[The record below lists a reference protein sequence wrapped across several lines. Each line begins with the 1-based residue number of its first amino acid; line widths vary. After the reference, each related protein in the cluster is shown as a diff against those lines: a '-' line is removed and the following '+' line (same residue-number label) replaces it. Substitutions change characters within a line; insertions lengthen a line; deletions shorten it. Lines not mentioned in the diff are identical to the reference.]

1 MTEHQLFLFLAEV
14 AVLVV
19 AARLGGELALRV
31 GVPQVVGELVLG
43 ICLGP
48 SLLGLLWKG
57 GFAALFPADP
67 TQRNLLEIIGWMG
80 VIFLVVISGL
90 ETRLET
96 LRNSG
101 RAVATGWLGGFSLP
115 FALGFALGW
124 LVPQKLIGAGIS
136 RPLFALFMATA
147 MSISAIP
154 VIARILLDLD
164 LLKTRIGMV
173 ILSTATADD
182 TVGWII
188 LAVVTGLASV
198 AHRVDFP
205 TVLTALLGTAAFLVL
220 AATVGQRLV
229 DGVLGASARLRL
241 PYAQLTAVLVL
252 VFLGAAATQA
262 IHVHLVLGC
271 FVTAILVARSRH
283 LEQSSIQAVR
293 TIGMA
298 FFVPFFFS
306 YTGVKV
312 DLTTVTGSAVPVA
325 AAAVVVAYLGK
336 LVGGGVGARLGG
348 LPRWEAAAVG
358 AGLNARGAME
368 LVIAAV
374 GVSIGVL
381 TPAMFAIVVLI
392 AATTTLTAAPML
404 KYCVRRQQEV
414 NALQAASVPAEL
426 VDRVASSPD
435 PG

>member
-14 AVLVV
+14 AVLVL
-19 AARLGGELALRV
+19 AARLGGELALRI
-31 GVPQVVGELVLG
+31 GVPQVVGELAVG

-48 SLLGLLWKG
+48 SLFGLLWND

-67 TQRNLLEIIGWMG
+67 AQRNLLEIMGWLG
-80 VIFLVVISGL
+80 VIFLVIVSGL
-90 ETRLET
+90 ETRLEI
-96 LRNSG
+96 LRRAS
-101 RAVATGWLGGFSLP
+101 RAVLSGWFGGFTLP
-115 FALGFALGW
+115 FAMGFGLGW
-124 LVPQKLIGAGIS
+124 LVPAELIGPGIS
-136 RPLFALFMATA
+136 RPVFALFMATA

-188 LAVVTGLASV
+188 LAVITGLASA
-198 AHRVDFP
+198 AHRVDLP
-205 TVLTALLGTAAFLVL
+205 TVLTSLLGTAAFLLL
-220 AATVGQRLV
+220 AATVGRRVV
-229 DGVLGASARLRL
+229 DWSLRNAARLRL
-241 PYAQLTAVLVL
+241 PYAQLTAILVLVL
-252 VFLGAAATQA
+252 LGAAVTQA

-271 FVTAILVARSRH
+271 FVTAILVARSPD
-283 LEQSSIQAVR
+283 LERSSVEAIR
-293 TIGMA
+293 TLGMA

-306 YTGVKV
+306 YTGIKV
-312 DLTTVTGSAVPVA
+312 DLTTVTGSAIPVA
-325 AAAVVVAYLGK
+325 VAAVVVAYLGK
-336 LVGGGVGARLGG
+336 LLGGGLGARAGG

-358 AGLNARGAME
+358 VGLNARGAME

-374 GVSIGVL
+374 GLSIGVL
-381 TPAMFAIVVLI
+381 TPAMFAIIVLI

-404 KYCVRRQQEV
+404 KYCVRRQQETE
-414 NALQAASVPAEL
+414 AIGPASVPPAL
-426 VDRVASSPD
+426 VDTVASSPD

>member
-1 MTEHQLFLFLAEV
+1 
-14 AVLVV
+14 
-19 AARLGGELALRV
+19 
-31 GVPQVVGELVLG
+31 
-43 ICLGP
+43 
-48 SLLGLLWKG
+48 
-57 GFAALFPADP
+57 
-67 TQRNLLEIIGWMG
+67 
-80 VIFLVVISGL
+80 
-90 ETRLET
+90 
-96 LRNSG
+96 
-101 RAVATGWLGGFSLP
+101 
-115 FALGFALGW
+115 
-124 LVPQKLIGAGIS
+124 
-136 RPLFALFMATA
+136 
-147 MSISAIP
+147 
-154 VIARILLDLD
+154 
-164 LLKTRIGMV
+164 
-173 ILSTATADD
+173 
-182 TVGWII
+182 
-188 LAVVTGLASV
+188 
-198 AHRVDFP
+198 
-205 TVLTALLGTAAFLVL
+205 
-220 AATVGQRLV
+220 
-229 DGVLGASARLRL
+229 
-241 PYAQLTAVLVL
+241 VLVL

-404 KYCVRRQQEV
+404 KYCVRRQQEIDT
-414 NALQAASVPAEL
+414 LQAASVPAEL